1 MLHPAMLH
9 LAMLHPAML
18 HQSSSF
24 ITLHLQPLHRHSLH
38 WALTPAMPCTHKINT
53 LSPYVLYQVPG
64 ALRSWHVDDMGGG
77 MLSMF
82 LTHACKFSV
91 MYAQHYGQETRR

>member
-38 WALTPAMPCTHKINT
+38 WALTPAMPCTHKIKHLIT
-53 LSPYVLYQVPG
+53 LCLVPG
-64 ALRSWHVDDMGGG
+64 AGCAQIHG
-77 MLSMF
+77 MKM
-82 LTHACKFSV
+82 TWVMACS
-91 MYAQHYGQETRR
+91 A